1 MPTRPCWEIIRPLL
15 LEERP
20 RASWMEAL
28 EFEQEAYGCTN
39 KALPGEKHAS
49 LAWRE
54 VSRSQTNQSWIVLDV
69 LLASC
74 ASISQVLRRAA

>member
-1 MPTRPCWEIIRPLL
+1 MPTRPCWERIRPLL

-39 KALPGEKHAS
+39 KALPGEKPLLLGERSRAHKQISLGLYWTSYWRVVQAS
-49 LAWRE
+49 P
-54 VSRSQTNQSWIVLDV
+54 RS
-69 LLASC
+69 
-74 ASISQVLRRAA
+74 